1 MEQDIRVALDDIKA
15 SVKDGFA
22 GVYKRI
28 ETLVTKDAFDAN
40 VARLDAADKYQAE
53 RLADHIKDSE
63 VDHARLDGDISKLV
77 STLKWAVGLAVTSAA
92 GLVATVA
99 GIIVQYFITR

>member
-40 VARLDAADKYQAE
+40 VARLDQAVGYQAE
-53 RLADHIKDSE
+53 RLSSHIKDSE
-63 VDHARLDGDISKLV
+63 VDHARLDGEISKLV
-77 STLKWAVGLAVTSAA
+77 STLKWVVGLAVTAAA
-92 GLVATVA
+92 GLMATIA
-99 GIIVQYFITR
+99 GIIVQFFITR